1 MSRNDKFEKLM
12 RSLIKQVMRNRQD
25 ISARNDFVYEVVF
38 YTLHS
43 PKLMHMIKEWTVSS
57 ETSPSPEEAQLA
69 HIIELLALINRTIDI
84 LLMKGNG
91 EDNLFPKDK
100 RHSYI
105 PAPPI
110 S

>member
-1 MSRNDKFEKLM
+1 MSRNDEFEKLM
-12 RSLIKQVMRNRQD
+12 YSLIKQVMRNRND
-25 ISARNDFVYEVVF
+25 VSARNDFVYDVVF

-43 PKLMHMIKEWTVSS
+43 PKLMHMIKEETISA
-57 ETSPSPEEAQLA
+57 ETSPFHEEVQLA

-91 EDNLFPKDK
+91 EETLLPEEGPD
-100 RHSYI
+100 SYI
-105 PAPPI
+105 PAQPI